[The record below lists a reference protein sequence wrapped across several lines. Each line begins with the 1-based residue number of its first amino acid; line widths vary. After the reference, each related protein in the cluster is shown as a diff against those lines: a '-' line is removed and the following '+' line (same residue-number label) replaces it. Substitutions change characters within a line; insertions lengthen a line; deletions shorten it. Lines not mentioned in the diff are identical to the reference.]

1 MGIAAKYQGGC
12 QCGAVRFAAQSAPIF
27 TSNCHC
33 QSCRKAT
40 GAAYSTWVGFKA
52 DGVRWTRGAPDFYA
66 SSPGVE
72 RGFCSD
78 CGTPL
83 TYAGEKW
90 SGELHFLAGVFDD
103 PSELAPR
110 REVFTEDALAWAPRL
125 KQEHT

>member
-1 MGIAAKYQGGC
+1 MGVAARHQGGC
-12 QCGAVRFAAQSAPIF
+12 QCGAVRFAVQSAPIF
-27 TSNCHC
+27 ISNCHC

-52 DGVRWTRGAPDFYA
+52 DTVRWTRSAPTFYA

-72 RGFCSD
+72 RGFCAD

-90 SGELHFLAGVFDD
+90 AGELHFLVGVFDD
-103 PSELAPR
+103 PGELAPR
-110 REVFTEDALAWAPRL
+110 REVFTEDALSWAPRL
-125 KQEHT
+125 EQETT